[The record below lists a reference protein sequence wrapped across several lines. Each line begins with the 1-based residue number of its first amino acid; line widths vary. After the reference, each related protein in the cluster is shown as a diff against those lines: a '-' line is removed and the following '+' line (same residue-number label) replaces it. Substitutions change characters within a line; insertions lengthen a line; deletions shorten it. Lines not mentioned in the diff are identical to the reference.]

1 MTGPEA
7 AAPILI
13 GCGHGTRDPAGRAA
27 VGGLLDDVRAARPGL
42 DVCAAFVDVQ
52 TPEIDEVVAGV
63 LDART
68 AVVVP
73 LLLSA
78 GFHVQVDI
86 ARAIRQRP
94 GSVVAAP
101 TLGPDEHLVAILL
114 DRLAEAGARPGD
126 AVVLAPAGSSDARA
140 TAQADAMLT
149 LLREAWSGPAVL
161 GFAAAGTPLAPE
173 AVARLRADGAEC
185 VVVASYLLAPGLFQ
199 VRLRAA
205 GADAVTEPLAPHP
218 RLVELVLD
226 RYDAGVALLKGNAP
240 VHCRPRE
247 SGKMDSC

>member
-1 MTGPEA
+1 MSVQNPV
-7 AAPILI
+7 PILI
-13 GCGHGTRDPAGRAA
+13 GCAHGTRDPAGRA
-27 VGGLLDDVRAARPGL
+27 VVRGLLDDVRAARPGL
-42 DVCAAFVDVQ
+42 DVRAAFVDVQ

-101 TLGPDEHLVAILL
+101 TVGPDKRLVGLLL
-114 DRLAEAGARPGD
+114 DRLAEAGARAGD
-126 AVVLAPAGSSDARA
+126 AVVLGPAGSSDARA
-140 TAQADAMLT
+140 TAQADAML
-149 LLREAWSGPAVL
+149 REAWSGPAVL
-161 GFAAAGTPLAPE
+161 GFAAAGAPLAPE
-173 AVARLRADGAEC
+173 AIAALRAEGAER
-185 VVVASYLLAPGLFQ
+185 VIVASYLLAPGFFQ
-199 VRLRAA
+199 ERLRAA
-205 GADAVTEPLAPHP
+205 GADAVTEPLAPDA

-226 RYDAGVALLKGNAP
+226 RYDAGVALLEGHPGAP
-240 VHCRPRE
+240 GAPPSVSER
-247 SGKMDSC
+247 D

>member
-1 MTGPEA
+1 MTGPDA

-13 GCGHGTRDPAGRAA
+13 GCAHGTRDPAGRA
-27 VGGLLDDVRAARPGL
+27 VVRGLLDDIRAARPGL
-42 DVCAAFVDVQ
+42 DVRAAFVDVQ

-63 LDART
+63 PDGRG

-101 TLGPDEHLVAILL
+101 TVGPDKRLVGLLL
-114 DRLAEAGARPGD
+114 DRLAEAGARAGD
-126 AVVLAPAGSSDARA
+126 AVVLVPAGSSDARA
-140 TAQADAMLT
+140 TAQADAML
-149 LLREAWSGPAVL
+149 REAWSGPAVV
-161 GFAAAGTPLAPE
+161 GF
-173 AVARLRADGAEC
+173 
-185 VVVASYLLAPGLFQ
+185 
-199 VRLRAA
+199 AA
-205 GADAVTEPLAPHP
+205 GADAVTEPVAADP

-226 RYDAGVALLKGNAP
+226 RYDAGVALLEGHPGAP
-240 VHCRPRE
+240 GAPPSVSER
-247 SGKMDSC
+247 D